1 MILIRDVKCKLNN
14 NDINRDIINKCSRII
29 KVKPEIIKDY
39 IIVKCSIDARKKPDL
54 FYNYHIALNVDNED
68 KILSRHKNP
77 KVSKYVKVVYKEPT
91 IKCDTKSKCMVIGA
105 GPAGLFCG
113 LILAK
118 AGLKPIIV
126 ERGSTVDKRLSDVQD
141 FWRNKTLKIDS
152 NVQFGE
158 GGAGTFSDGKLN
170 TGVKDKDGRKDYVLN
185 TFVRNG
191 ADDKILYDAK
201 PHMGTDTLTNV
212 VCNLRKEIIKYGG
225 SFYFDTKLE
234 QINSKDNKLKSVS
247 LSGANEGEYDIDYLV
262 LAIGHSARDTFKMLI
277 DSGLTMKAKQFAVGL
292 RIEHLQEDINK
303 SQYGDDYAKTYEN
316 IEPSPYKVTAKLDR
330 RGVYS
335 FCMCPGGHVI
345 NASSESGLLAVNG
358 MSNSNR
364 DSVNA
369 NSAIVVTVGENEY
382 DMDEPL
388 SAIEY
393 QRSLEK
399 KAYEL
404 GQGNIPI
411 QLYGDYKE
419 DRASTKLGR
428 IKPTGIC
435 TTEFANLRKLFS
447 DSINESIIEGIEEFG
462 TKIKG
467 FNDFDALLSGVE
479 SRTSS
484 PVRIIRDDNYIS
496 NIDNIFPCGEGAGYA
511 GGIMSAAMDGMKVA
525 EAVISKIN
533 KED

>member
-247 LSGANEGEYDIDYLV
+247 LSGANEGEYRPGPEHRRRPGECQGD
-262 LAIGHSARDTFKMLI
+262 HRRKARLH
-277 DSGLTMKAKQFAVGL
+277 
-292 RIEHLQEDINK
+292 R
-303 SQYGDDYAKTYEN
+303 KTRRH
-316 IEPSPYKVTAKLDR
+316 ISHRRLPDR
-330 RGVYS
+330 RE
-335 FCMCPGGHVI
+335 I
-345 NASSESGLLAVNG
+345 
-358 MSNSNR
+358 
-364 DSVNA
+364 
-369 NSAIVVTVGENEY
+369 
-382 DMDEPL
+382 
-388 SAIEY
+388 
-393 QRSLEK
+393 
-399 KAYEL
+399 
-404 GQGNIPI
+404 
-411 QLYGDYKE
+411 
-419 DRASTKLGR
+419 
-428 IKPTGIC
+428 
-435 TTEFANLRKLFS
+435 
-447 DSINESIIEGIEEFG
+447 
-462 TKIKG
+462 KIK
-467 FNDFDALLSGVE
+467 
-479 SRTSS
+479 
-484 PVRIIRDDNYIS
+484 
-496 NIDNIFPCGEGAGYA
+496 
-511 GGIMSAAMDGMKVA
+511 
-525 EAVISKIN
+525 SKHMAPFT
-533 KED
+533 KGS